1 MNKYMHLSEFE
12 EMLNKKKI
20 MIEDERRPIQEA
32 RRPQPSQRGKRNYAI
47 GIASSCILVA
57 LVAGGAF
64 LRVENKIGG
73 TQSVAEAAVKDIGTL
88 KARMATD
95 TTKEQIAAI
104 KAHVDALQVAKMQL
118 EGEVEQIK
126 NIVET
131 AKNRAN
137 NSRGTGTFGQ
147 GAGQQL
153 PRAENKRYRL

>member
-1 MNKYMHLSEFE
+1 MNKYVQLSELE

-20 MIEDERRPIQEA
+20 MIKDERKPIQEV
-32 RRPQPSQRGKRNYAI
+32 RPPQPSQPRNFALV
-47 GIASSCILVA
+47 IASCCILVA
-57 LVAGGAF
+57 LVTGGAF
-64 LRVENKIGG
+64 LRVENKIDGMQLG
-73 TQSVAEAAVKDIGTL
+73 AAAAVKDIRTL

-137 NSRGTGTFGQ
+137 NSRGKGNFGQ
-147 GAGQQL
+147 GAGKQL
-153 PRAENKRYRL
+153 PRAENKR